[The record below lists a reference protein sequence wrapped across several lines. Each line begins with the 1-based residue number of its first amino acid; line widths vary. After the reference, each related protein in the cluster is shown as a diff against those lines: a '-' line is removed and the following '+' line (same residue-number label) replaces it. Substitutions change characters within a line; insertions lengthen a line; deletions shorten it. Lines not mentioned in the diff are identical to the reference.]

1 MMSVSTIVLAIA
13 AFVAQQAPSTVAPTT
28 VPPQPANPGVTPTPG
43 STDAPAELA
52 TPTTPS
58 PRPDPPKLPMEPV
71 PSRVLPVDPV
81 QLQSGKVVTGD
92 PKFAELF
99 DGNYYLFQGED
110 TRGIFRADPLRYAA
124 QDGGACGRMGPL
136 GGLGDARKYA
146 LQDGMLYFFAS
157 DDCMKAFRAEPK
169 RYMEPQDIM
178 PTGTPEQQE
187 AGLAAFDR
195 WMAYAG
201 GKQAVRSAATYA
213 QHSTKRVVSG
223 GDQWDLEETIEVT
236 GPRSMRQSQVWRKV
250 GGTAKDTF
258 TNDITVTPERATMS
272 AGSGKTVELAPP
284 RRRAFERMVNRLP
297 YCLLRARMR
306 PEAGFMA
313 LKMGEG
319 KLGPYDCDY
328 VTTWFE
334 GNLTNLAI
342 DKQTGRL
349 VQEGYI
355 GRDESAKVWMLTLD
369 ALADA
374 GPDSLRLPTQWVTS
388 RLREKEG
395 TKGPALTLRV
405 GPSLPEAPAPQPSV
419 PTAPPAKP

>member
-1 MMSVSTIVLAIA
+1 MMSVPSIVLALA
-13 AFVAQQAPSTVAPTT
+13 ASVALQAPPAVAPTT
-28 VPPQPANPGVTPTPG
+28 VPPQPPAPSAAPTPTG
-43 STDAPAELA
+43 TGAPIGPNA
-52 TPTTPS
+52 
-58 PRPDPPKLPMEPV
+58 RPDPPKLPMEPV
-71 PSRVLPVDPV
+71 PSRVMPVDPV
-81 QLQSGKVVTGD
+81 QLQSGKVITGD

-110 TRGIFRADPLRYAA
+110 TRQTFRADPLRYAA

-178 PTGTPEQQE
+178 PSGTPEQQE

-201 GKQAVRSAATYA
+201 GKKAVRAAEAYV
-213 QHSTKRVVSG
+213 QSSTRRVLSG

-349 VQEGYI
+349 VQEGYV

-369 ALADA
+369 ALGDA
-374 GPDSLRLPTQWVTS
+374 GPESLRLPTQWVTS

-395 TKGPALTLRV
+395 TKGPVLSLRV
-405 GPSLPEAPAPQPSV
+405 GAGLPAAPAGSPA
-419 PTAPPAKP
+419 APAGLPPAPAKP